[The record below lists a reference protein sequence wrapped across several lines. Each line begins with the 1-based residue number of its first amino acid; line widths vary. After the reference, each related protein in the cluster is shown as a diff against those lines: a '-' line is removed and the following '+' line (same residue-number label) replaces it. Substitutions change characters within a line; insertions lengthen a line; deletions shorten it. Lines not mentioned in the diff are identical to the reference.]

1 MIGRMAPVRPAEFV
15 VECLWPGVQ
24 ESDLDALE
32 ERASRCAEKSA
43 SVRYLGSLWMRE
55 DEVVLCMFAG
65 QLEAVRETAQAAHIP
80 FERILEAAR
89 SPWGESEESSSA
101 VVAGP
106 RGPESPQA
114 NEIL

>member
-1 MIGRMAPVRPAEFV
+1 MRPTEFV

-65 QLEAVRETAQAAHIP
+65 QLEAVRETAQAAQIP

-89 SPWGESEESSSA
+89 SPWGDNEGSRRG
-101 VVAGP
+101 VVAAP
-106 RGPESPQA
+106 QARESPHL
-114 NEIL
+114 NTT